1 VITADA
7 ERAAASGRSASD
19 HAARYESLRAYTV
32 ERHATSSRDGLV
44 VLLRQGVAAWMQAW
58 SKLPAPP
65 PRPAAGERQPPSSLP
80 DDATTQVVRILA
92 TMTLSHIQ
100 EVHA

>member
-1 VITADA
+1 MTADPA
-7 ERAAASGRSASD
+7 QARVSGQSASD
-19 HAARYESLRAYTV
+19 YATRYEVLRVYAV
-32 ERHATSSRDGLV
+32 ERHVLSSRDGLV
-44 VLLRQGVAAWMQAW
+44 VLLRQGVAAWMEAW
-58 SKLPAPP
+58 AKLPAPP
-65 PRPAAGERQPPSSLP
+65 PRPASAERQPPSSLP